1 MPDKSADQIKA
12 LTGQLTRYGLLSEA
26 LLLIAETP
34 DLERLLFG
42 ATNKLKWVLDF
53 ERCTLALINQDGV
66 SFALRTLLETRR
78 DVAKIEAP
86 DVPLENG
93 LSGEVIRTKRMR
105 LISDLSAERDGLPPA
120 ADPAIEDGSLST
132 VLALPLKAYDKILG
146 CLTFCSSKNDA
157 FSREDIK
164 IAVAFATH
172 LGLAVDRGQQS
183 EVVRRAHEAMRDSE
197 ERYALAMQGSNDG
210 LWDWDLRTDDIH
222 VSARLKTLIGLDASE
237 ERVTPELWQSRIH
250 PSDLAQVLAAFRAH
264 LRGDTEFFSIEFRT
278 LPEDGQYRWVLQRG
292 YALREEDG
300 RAYRM
305 AGSLGDISDRK
316 HAEFELLE
324 AKDRAESALA
334 DLKEAQANLVH
345 AEKMASLG
353 QLTAGIAHE
362 IKNPLNFI
370 NNFAQTSIELLEE
383 LQEVSEPGI
392 ATLQE
397 DERDDAADIFKT
409 LATDLDTIVKHGQ
422 RADGIVKNMLLHS
435 RGGANDHEPTDVNA
449 LVEESLNLAY
459 HGERARDSEFNI
471 KIEHN
476 FDPDAGAV
484 DLLPQEI
491 SRVLVNLFGN
501 GFYATR
507 SRKKMNDSD
516 YEPAISVTT
525 RSYGDAV
532 EILIRDNGTGMPKE
546 VRDKLFTP
554 FFTTKPT
561 GEGTGLGLSLSYDII
576 TQQHKGTIDAKS
588 EENGFTEF
596 TIRLPRQFGETP
608 QLKNE

>member
-1 MPDKSADQIKA
+1 MPDKSSDLIKS

-26 LLLIAETP
+26 LLLIAKTP
-34 DLERLLFG
+34 DLEGLLSG
-42 ATNKLKWVLDF
+42 AINKLKWVLEF

-78 DVAKIEAP
+78 DVATIEAP
-86 DVPLENG
+86 DVALENG

-105 LISDLSAERDGLPPA
+105 LISDLSAELDALPPA
-120 ADPAIEDGSLST
+120 ADPAIEDGSLGT
-132 VLALPLKAYDKILG
+132 VLALPLKAYDQILG
-146 CLTFCSSKNDA
+146 CLTFSSTKNNA
-157 FSREDIK
+157 FNREDIK
-164 IAVAFATH
+164 IAVTFATH
-172 LGLAVDRGQQS
+172 LGLAVDRGQQG
-183 EVVRRAHEAMRDSE
+183 EILRQAHKAVRDSE

-210 LWDWDLRTDDIH
+210 LWDWDLRTDEIH
-222 VSARLKTLIGLDASE
+222 VSDRLKTLIGLDASE
-237 ERVTPELWQSRIH
+237 VTVTAELWQSRIH
-250 PSDLAQVLAAFRAH
+250 HADLARVLDAIREH
-264 LRGDTEFFSIEFRT
+264 LRGDTEFFSVEFRT
-278 LPEDGQYRWVLQRG
+278 PPEDGQYSWVLQRG
-292 YALREEDG
+292 YALRDEDG

-305 AGSLGDISDRK
+305 AGSIGDISDRK

-324 AKDRAESALA
+324 AKELAEQAFA
-334 DLKEAQANLVH
+334 DLKEAQANLIH

-370 NNFAQTSIELLEE
+370 NNFAQTSIELLDE
-383 LQEVSEPGI
+383 LQEVAEPGI
-392 ATLQE
+392 TLLQE
-397 DERDDAADIFKT
+397 DARNDSEDLFKT
-409 LATDLDTIVKHGQ
+409 LKTDLDTIVKHGQ

-471 KIEHN
+471 KIEHD

-501 GFYATR
+501 SFYATR
-507 SRKKMNDSD
+507 SRKEMSESD
-516 YEPAISVTT
+516 YEPTIKITT
-525 RSYGDAV
+525 RSYDNAV
-532 EILIRDNGTGMPKE
+532 EILVRDNGTGMSKE

-554 FFTTKPT
+554 FYTTKPT
-561 GEGTGLGLSLSYDII
+561 GEGTGLGLSLSYDVI
-576 TQQHKGTIDAKS
+576 TQQHKGSIRAKS
-588 EENGFTEF
+588 EENKFTEF
-596 TIRLPRQFGETP
+596 TIRLPRQFGETSH
-608 QLKNE
+608 

>member
-1 MPDKSADQIKA
+1 MSDKTAGQITA

-34 DLERLLFG
+34 DLDRLLSG

-53 ERCTLALINQDGV
+53 ERCTLALIKQDGE
-66 SFALRTLLETRR
+66 SFSLRTLLETRR
-78 DVAKIEAP
+78 NVAKIDAP
-86 DVPLENG
+86 DLPLENG
-93 LSGEVIRTKRMR
+93 LVREIVQTRRMR
-105 LISDLSAERDGLPPA
+105 LISDLSSERDGLPPVS
-120 ADPAIEDGSLST
+120 DPAIEDGSLGT
-132 VLALPLKAYDKILG
+132 VLALPLKAYDKTLG
-146 CLTFCSSKNDA
+146 CLTFCSSKIDA
-157 FSREDIK
+157 FDREDIK

-172 LGLAVDRGQQS
+172 LGLAIDRSQQN
-183 EVVRRAHEAMRDSE
+183 EVVRQAHEAVRDSE

-222 VSARLKTLIGLDASE
+222 VSARLKTLVGLNVTDA
-237 ERVTPELWQSRIH
+237 RITPEMWQSRIH
-250 PSDLAQVLAAFRAH
+250 PSDLERVLNAFRAH
-264 LRGDTEFFSIEFRT
+264 LRGETEFFSVEFRT
-278 LPEDGQYRWVLQRG
+278 RPEDGQYSWVLQRG
-292 YALREEDG
+292 YALRDEDE

-316 HAEFELLE
+316 HAEFDLLE
-324 AKDRAESALA
+324 AKEQAEQAFA
-334 DLKEAQANLVH
+334 GLKEAQANLVH

-383 LQEVSEPGI
+383 LQEVAQPGI
-392 ATLQE
+392 ATLGE
-397 DERDDAADIFKT
+397 EERDDAEDIFKT
-409 LATDLDTIVKHGQ
+409 LATDLETIVKHGQ

-435 RGGANDHEPTDVNA
+435 RGGANDHELTDVND

-471 KIEHN
+471 KIEHD
-476 FDPDAGAV
+476 FDPDAGTV

-507 SRKKMNDSD
+507 SRREAGEAD
-516 YEPAISVTT
+516 YEPTIKVAT
-525 RSYGDAV
+525 RSFSDTV
-532 EILIRDNGTGMPKE
+532 EIRVRDNGVGMPKE

-561 GEGTGLGLSLSYDII
+561 GEGTGLGLSLSYDVI
-576 TQQHKGTIDAKS
+576 TQQHKGSIVADS

-596 TIRLPRQFGETP
+596 TIRLPRQFGETVQP
-608 QLKNE
+608 KE

>member
-1 MPDKSADQIKA
+1 MPDKSSDLIKS
-12 LTGQLTRYGLLSEA
+12 LTGQLTRHGLLSEA

-34 DLERLLFG
+34 DLERLLSG

-78 DVAKIEAP
+78 DVATIEAP
-86 DVPLENG
+86 DVALENG
-93 LSGEVIRTKRMR
+93 LAGEVIRTKRMR
-105 LISDLSAERDGLPPA
+105 LISDLSAELNALPPA
-120 ADPAIEDGSLST
+120 ADPAIEDGSLGT
-132 VLALPLKAYDKILG
+132 VLSLPLKAYDQILG
-146 CLTFCSSKNDA
+146 CLTFSSTKNNA
-157 FSREDIK
+157 FNREDIK
-164 IAVAFATH
+164 IAVTFATH
-172 LGLAVDRGQQS
+172 LGLAVDRGQQG
-183 EVVRRAHEAMRDSE
+183 EILRQAHEAVRDSE

-222 VSARLKTLIGLDASE
+222 VSDRLKTLIGLDSSDVT
-237 ERVTPELWQSRIH
+237 VTPELWQSRIYH
-250 PSDLAQVLAAFRAH
+250 SDLARVLDAFREH
-264 LRGDTEFFSIEFRT
+264 LRGDTEFFSVEFRT
-278 LPEDGQYRWVLQRG
+278 PPVDGQYSWVLQRS
-292 YALREEDG
+292 YALRDEAG

-305 AGSLGDISDRK
+305 AGSIGDISDRK

-324 AKDRAESALA
+324 AKERAEQAFA
-334 DLKEAQANLVH
+334 DLKEAQVNLIH

-370 NNFAQTSIELLEE
+370 NNFAQTSIELLDE
-383 LQEVSEPGI
+383 LQEVAEPGI

-397 DERDDAADIFKT
+397 DARNDSEDIFKT
-409 LATDLDTIVKHGQ
+409 LKTDLDTIVKHGQ

-459 HGERARDSEFNI
+459 HGERARDNEFNI
-471 KIEHN
+471 KIEHD

-507 SRKKMNDSD
+507 SRKEMSESD
-516 YEPAISVTT
+516 YEPTIKVAT
-525 RSYGDAV
+525 RSYDNAV
-532 EILIRDNGTGMPKE
+532 EIVVRDNGTGMSKE

-554 FFTTKPT
+554 FLRPSQRVKELVLDCRSATMSLPNNTKVQYMQNPRKT
-561 GEGTGLGLSLSYDII
+561 NLLNLRSAFHGNSAK
-576 TQQHKGTIDAKS
+576 HPID
-588 EENGFTEF
+588 
-596 TIRLPRQFGETP
+596 
-608 QLKNE
+608 